1 VTALGCIAFLQWV
14 LPQLG
19 LCWPGF
25 RKVRGQV
32 CKRVRERMRDLG
44 LDNFAAYR
52 ARRLEADPTEWRVLD
67 ECCHIT
73 ISRFFRDRAVFEA
86 LRTRILPDI
95 AERAERER
103 RRAQVWSAGC
113 ASGEEP
119 YTIRILWDV
128 EINNTHPAV
137 SLSII
142 ATDVDDAML
151 ERALRGC
158 YKSMSLHE
166 LPVPLIEQAFERRG
180 SVYCVKSA
188 HRRDVEFLDQD
199 IRSQMP
205 PQLFDLILCRY
216 VALTYFAT
224 TLRRKVITD
233 LLQRLR
239 PSGYF
244 VIGAHERLPEDFSDL
259 VGVAGLSQ
267 IFQKKPAPSPQQ
279 APD

>member
-1 VTALGCIAFLQWV
+1 VTTLGCIAFLQWV

-151 ERALRGC
+151 ER
-158 YKSMSLHE
+158 
-166 LPVPLIEQAFERRG
+166 V
-180 SVYCVKSA
+180 
-188 HRRDVEFLDQD
+188 
-199 IRSQMP
+199 
-205 PQLFDLILCRY
+205 
-216 VALTYFAT
+216 
-224 TLRRKVITD
+224 
-233 LLQRLR
+233 
-239 PSGYF
+239 
-244 VIGAHERLPEDFSDL
+244 
-259 VGVAGLSQ
+259 
-267 IFQKKPAPSPQQ
+267 
-279 APD
+279 